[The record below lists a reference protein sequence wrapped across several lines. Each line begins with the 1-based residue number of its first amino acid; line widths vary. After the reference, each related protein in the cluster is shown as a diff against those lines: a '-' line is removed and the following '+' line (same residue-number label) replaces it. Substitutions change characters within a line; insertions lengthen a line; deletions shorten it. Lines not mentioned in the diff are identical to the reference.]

1 MTKVFKIE
9 ILIIDHDQCGEEGV
23 KDVIE
28 NARYP
33 NRCISP
39 HVMNIK
45 SAEVDWDDD
54 HPLNNYGTMAAA
66 YRDLFP
72 VV

>member
-9 ILIIDHDQCGEEGV
+9 ILIIDHDECGEEGV

-28 NARYP
+28 NTRYP
-33 NRCISP
+33 NRCIDP

-45 SAEVDWDDD
+45 SAEVDWTDD
-54 HPLNNYGTMAAA
+54 HPLNNCGTMAAT

-72 VV
+72 I